1 MLFQPTTVFTFEDDL
16 LAIPLAVANQHA
28 PLLIS
33 SVRGRMY
40 VVTAEEQRPVL
51 PLTPLEALT
60 EVRLEMNIK
69 IENHNGTI
77 ITTGIFT
84 FIQPKS
90 INTINC
96 S

>member
-1 MLFQPTTVFTFEDDL
+1 MLFQHTTVFTFEDDL

-33 SVRGRMY
+33 SGSTGRMY

-60 EVRLEMNIK
+60 EVRLEMNI
-69 IENHNGTI
+69 
-77 ITTGIFT
+77 
-84 FIQPKS
+84 
-90 INTINC
+90 
-96 S
+96 